1 MTPCI
6 AAIYR
11 HCRALGSQA
20 DFQLRPPSRLPIM
33 PLQSD
38 VRERLQAFL
47 REASDG
53 DGLVRI
59 VENCLNYL
67 KSKHLLTSM
76 KLEASL
82 VGIHPCNRDGY
93 GVNPQDVRD
102 LVDSIVDVG
111 YVPTRV
117 HAVGVEVEGDWVRQ
131 WNKKLF
137 ESAHGLLGS
146 LEPEAIKITSICG
159 SHTNCALRLFQ
170 QGASHGNEVVSVGGK
185 LSMELLRARDASF
198 HEAADQGLTWDVISS
213 SVAEEFPE
221 LISLI
226 SRSGNTSLQRGEH
239 ELQVLRRIHSTYYRL
254 QTQTGQAPAF
264 ASLKKLILASKP
276 SCHASVPHMFTF
288 CLKAS
293 GGADASFLQETES
306 FVRAYCPS
314 SRQLGPV
321 LWAYL
326 RQNVTIADVKK
337 MTSKELFP
345 KVKEADNMILTV
357 RGILRDGARDFMT
370 DSRVVQALATMDM
383 TIASHVL
390 GIKVP
395 DEKKYKTVQAIVTIF
410 CSWQETCVMLEL
422 AEDGSIK
429 EPEKILAS
437 KGFAMGAHIRRKVD
451 KIEGVLS
458 EVKGQMVFVKM
469 ASGKTAKVDLNVILA
484 GDWVVFVPRVQ
495 PTMLDSLDQYQHH
508 VDFDASIL
516 ASKIQLELYK
526 LHQSMECGSEHLKL
540 QLKPSRVLL
549 ANSDIKKLCMVPMTN
564 KVVQKSQGQGNT
576 MFEVQTDWQGDDR
589 KFWLSGANI
598 LPKDNDDDTCKHV
611 VVPFWLVQHS
621 HQEEDCNVKLVWI
634 AGTEKSIK
642 IPFLKNTKKIPEGSP
657 IVAFRSKTVQ
667 VAPLEEVEDD
677 HKTSAQKRA
686 SASSGGSSKK
696 DASPVMK
703 CRCIVEVAAC
713 MDVSF
718 SPRQGMCARRQ
729 KTAPAS
735 HQTISPVHRIIMACF
750 EIVTKQVVVL
760 GDRSWMPTQKSVDDR
775 GFCAVSK
782 WSPQLVKMIT
792 GKRLDLRSGQG
803 ESSGSLNI
811 KLFDDLIEKR
821 QAACD
826 KLLEEAL
833 RDDEADDEP
842 KKKKSKKDKV
852 KALAKHLHLLPAIVD
867 ITIDGFQLSILS
879 EGLSTG
885 SIFVEM
891 LSENFNWLME
901 QENRQMPV
909 DRKKRR
915 HSSRDKT
922 DASEDSDK
930 EAKKVPAAKAKG
942 KAKAK
947 AKSPALKSILNG
959 SPAKNPAPKGI
970 VGSPAKAK
978 KLGATSVPCLLFQ
991 LFWLVKLPWFLG
1003 VMMSFSFLSRSLPS
1017 AVEADVVERLQL
1029 HTDFSKSGRGKYKN
1043 DEGTT
1048 ISWSAKMGWKI
1059 LSVGDM
1065 YFKHPDVQA
1074 MNVPASPGGWLYW
1087 NDDVGDFKASVICL
1101 EGHEESDTVEVDVED
1116 PAAEPSMPDM
1126 SLQLLLHDPPPKRY
1140 MDPVPKTKALPSNWD
1155 EGDLMPDT
1163 KGKGHYV
1170 SLSSTSTGRLALVF
1184 VMVLQVCL
1192 CLLLAPLQEWA
1203 AGMGRKRAR
1212 TRGGQGVR
1220 ALQAQGALEESRSH
1234 MEDPCCLPIHEN
1246 SKAEDTA
1253 SPDMQDLRASLH
1265 TMGVMAETM
1274 NLQEKRVR

>member
-321 LWAYL
+321 LWEAFGQDCRGHQSDPVAAFRHALMKQAYL

-395 DEKKYKTVQAIVTIF
+395 DEKKYKTVQAIGHDFLLVARNLTGVALPLPWE
-410 CSWQETCVMLEL
+410 SVSEQSEPAATAATASQPSAAGVMLEL

-469 ASGKTAKVDLNVILA
+469 ASGKTAKVDLSVILA

-495 PTMLDSLDQYQHH
+495 PTMLDSLDLYQHH

-540 QLKPSRVLL
+540 QLKPSRMLL

-642 IPFLKNTKKIPEGSP
+642 IPVFKNTKKIPEGSP

-696 DASPVMK
+696 A
-703 CRCIVEVAAC
+703 
-713 MDVSF
+713 
-718 SPRQGMCARRQ
+718 Q
-729 KTAPAS
+729 K
-735 HQTISPVHRIIMACF
+735 
-750 EIVTKQVVVL
+750 K
-760 GDRSWMPTQKSVDDR
+760 
-775 GFCAVSK
+775 
-782 WSPQLVKMIT
+782 
-792 GKRLDLRSGQG
+792 
-803 ESSGSLNI
+803 
-811 KLFDDLIEKR
+811 
-821 QAACD
+821 
-826 KLLEEAL
+826 
-833 RDDEADDEP
+833 
-842 KKKKSKKDKV
+842 
-852 KALAKHLHLLPAIVD
+852 
-867 ITIDGFQLSILS
+867 
-879 EGLSTG
+879 
-885 SIFVEM
+885 
-891 LSENFNWLME
+891 
-901 QENRQMPV
+901 
-909 DRKKRR
+909 
-915 HSSRDKT
+915 
-922 DASEDSDK
+922 
-930 EAKKVPAAKAKG
+930 
-942 KAKAK
+942 
-947 AKSPALKSILNG
+947 
-959 SPAKNPAPKGI
+959 
-970 VGSPAKAK
+970 
-978 KLGATSVPCLLFQ
+978 
-991 LFWLVKLPWFLG
+991 
-1003 VMMSFSFLSRSLPS
+1003 
-1017 AVEADVVERLQL
+1017 
-1029 HTDFSKSGRGKYKN
+1029 
-1043 DEGTT
+1043 
-1048 ISWSAKMGWKI
+1048 
-1059 LSVGDM
+1059 
-1065 YFKHPDVQA
+1065 
-1074 MNVPASPGGWLYW
+1074 
-1087 NDDVGDFKASVICL
+1087 
-1101 EGHEESDTVEVDVED
+1101 
-1116 PAAEPSMPDM
+1116 
-1126 SLQLLLHDPPPKRY
+1126 
-1140 MDPVPKTKALPSNWD
+1140 
-1155 EGDLMPDT
+1155 
-1163 KGKGHYV
+1163 
-1170 SLSSTSTGRLALVF
+1170 
-1184 VMVLQVCL
+1184 
-1192 CLLLAPLQEWA
+1192 
-1203 AGMGRKRAR
+1203 
-1212 TRGGQGVR
+1212 
-1220 ALQAQGALEESRSH
+1220 
-1234 MEDPCCLPIHEN
+1234 
-1246 SKAEDTA
+1246 
-1253 SPDMQDLRASLH
+1253 
-1265 TMGVMAETM
+1265 
-1274 NLQEKRVR
+1274 

>member
-1 MTPCI
+1 
-6 AAIYR
+6 
-11 HCRALGSQA
+11 
-20 DFQLRPPSRLPIM
+20 M

-76 KLEASL
+76 QLEASL

-102 LVDSIVDVG
+102 LVDSIVDGG

-321 LWAYL
+321 LWEAFGQDCRGHQSDPVAAFRHALMKQAYL

-395 DEKKYKTVQAIVTIF
+395 DEKKYKTVQAISVSEQSEPAATAATA
-410 CSWQETCVMLEL
+410 SQPYAAGVMLEL

-451 KIEGVLS
+451 KSEGVLS

-484 GDWVVFVPRVQ
+484 GDWVAFVPRVQ

-642 IPFLKNTKKIPEGSP
+642 IPVFKNTKKIPEGSP

-677 HKTSAQKRA
+677 HKTLAQKRA

-696 DASPVMK
+696 AQK
-703 CRCIVEVAAC
+703 KCIVEVAAC
-713 MDVSF
+713 MDVLF

-775 GFCAVSK
+775 VFCAVSK

-803 ESSGSLNI
+803 ESSG
-811 KLFDDLIEKR
+811 
-821 QAACD
+821 
-826 KLLEEAL
+826 
-833 RDDEADDEP
+833 
-842 KKKKSKKDKV
+842 
-852 KALAKHLHLLPAIVD
+852 
-867 ITIDGFQLSILS
+867 

-901 QENRQMPV
+901 QANRQMP
-909 DRKKRR
+909 
-915 HSSRDKT
+915 
-922 DASEDSDK
+922 
-930 EAKKVPAAKAKG
+930 
-942 KAKAK
+942 
-947 AKSPALKSILNG
+947 
-959 SPAKNPAPKGI
+959 
-970 VGSPAKAK
+970 
-978 KLGATSVPCLLFQ
+978 
-991 LFWLVKLPWFLG
+991 
-1003 VMMSFSFLSRSLPS
+1003 
-1017 AVEADVVERLQL
+1017 
-1029 HTDFSKSGRGKYKN
+1029 
-1043 DEGTT
+1043 
-1048 ISWSAKMGWKI
+1048 
-1059 LSVGDM
+1059 
-1065 YFKHPDVQA
+1065 
-1074 MNVPASPGGWLYW
+1074 
-1087 NDDVGDFKASVICL
+1087 
-1101 EGHEESDTVEVDVED
+1101 ESDTVEVDVED

-1126 SLQLLLHDPPPKRY
+1126 SLQLLLHEPPPKRY

>member
-321 LWAYL
+321 LWEAFGQDCRGHQSDPVAAFRHALMKQAYL

-395 DEKKYKTVQAIVTIF
+395 DEKKYKTVQAIGHDFLLVARNLTGVALPLPWE
-410 CSWQETCVMLEL
+410 SVSEQSEPAATAATASQPSAAGVMLEL

-469 ASGKTAKVDLNVILA
+469 ASGKTAKVDLNVIMA

-642 IPFLKNTKKIPEGSP
+642 IPVFKNTKKIPEGSP

-677 HKTSAQKRA
+677 HKTLAQKRA

-775 GFCAVSK
+775 VFCAVSK

-792 GKRLDLRSGQG
+792 GKRLDL
-803 ESSGSLNI
+803 
-811 KLFDDLIEKR
+811 R

-852 KALAKHLHLLPAIVD
+852 KALAKHLHVLPAIVD

-901 QENRQMPV
+901 QANQQMPV

-978 KLGATSVPCLLFQ
+978 K
-991 LFWLVKLPWFLG
+991 
-1003 VMMSFSFLSRSLPS
+1003 
-1017 AVEADVVERLQL
+1017 
-1029 HTDFSKSGRGKYKN
+1029 
-1043 DEGTT
+1043 
-1048 ISWSAKMGWKI
+1048 
-1059 LSVGDM
+1059 
-1065 YFKHPDVQA
+1065 
-1074 MNVPASPGGWLYW
+1074 
-1087 NDDVGDFKASVICL
+1087 
-1101 EGHEESDTVEVDVED
+1101 
-1116 PAAEPSMPDM
+1116 
-1126 SLQLLLHDPPPKRY
+1126 
-1140 MDPVPKTKALPSNWD
+1140 
-1155 EGDLMPDT
+1155 
-1163 KGKGHYV
+1163 
-1170 SLSSTSTGRLALVF
+1170 
-1184 VMVLQVCL
+1184 
-1192 CLLLAPLQEWA
+1192 
-1203 AGMGRKRAR
+1203 
-1212 TRGGQGVR
+1212 
-1220 ALQAQGALEESRSH
+1220 
-1234 MEDPCCLPIHEN
+1234 
-1246 SKAEDTA
+1246 
-1253 SPDMQDLRASLH
+1253 
-1265 TMGVMAETM
+1265 
-1274 NLQEKRVR
+1274 